1 MLARMEPLLILVFL
15 FGVGVLTLS
24 VVTRRAAE
32 RATPRADHSP
42 VQAPKAAV
50 EAAAPERSDLA
61 APTPSPPAGVPEQ
74 APVERRKHPR
84 IQSDQTFTI
93 TPFAG
98 RAMMAQCSDMSAGGM
113 RFAVVGCTLRA
124 GDLVRVTFNIG
135 AETVEAI
142 GSVLRIAE
150 LDPITA
156 DVSLRFVRLDPWATE
171 LLEQAL
177 QAEA

>member
-15 FGVGVLTLS
+15 FGAGALTLS
-24 VVTRRAAE
+24 VVTRRTAE
-32 RATPRADHSP
+32 RADHAP

-50 EAAAPERSDLA
+50 EAAAPEPSDLA
-61 APTPSPPAGVPEQ
+61 APTPMPPPPAGIPDP

-98 RAMMAQCSDMSAGGM
+98 RAMMAQCLDMSAGGM

-124 GDLVRVTFNIG
+124 GDLVRVTFNVG

-142 GSVLRIAE
+142 GSVLRTAD
-150 LDPITA
+150 LDPITT
-156 DVSLRFVRLDPWATE
+156 DVSLEFVRLDPWAAE
-171 LLEQAL
+171 LLEQTL